1 VEARGGDGEPF
12 PLTRFLD
19 ANLIGNY
26 IVSMKAQIV
35 RIGNSQGIRIP
46 KPFLQQSGI
55 AKEVDIEVHGNQI
68 VLRSL
73 RRPREGWEESFRQM
87 TGKGDDRLL
96 DEKLLKRTS
105 WDEEE
110 WRW

>member
-1 VEARGGDGEPF
+1 
-12 PLTRFLD
+12 
-19 ANLIGNY
+19 
-26 IVSMKAQIV
+26 MKAQIV

-55 AKEVDIEVHGNQI
+55 AKEVDIEVQGNQI
-68 VLRSL
+68 VLKSL

-87 TGKGDDRLL
+87 ASKGDDRLL
-96 DEKLLKRTS
+96 DEKLLKLPS

-110 WRW
+110 WQW

>member
-1 VEARGGDGEPF
+1 MPQV
-12 PLTRFLD
+12 LD
-19 ANLIGNY
+19 ARTISNY

-35 RIGNSQGIRIP
+35 RIGNSQGVRIP

-55 AKEVDIEVHGNQI
+55 AKDVDIEVQGNQI

-87 TGKGDDRLL
+87 ASKGDDRLL
-96 DEKLLKRTS
+96 DEKLLQQTS

-110 WRW
+110 WEW

>member
-1 VEARGGDGEPF
+1 MGV
-12 PLTRFLD
+12 LD
-19 ANLIGNY
+19 SRSNRNY

-55 AKEVDIEVHGNQI
+55 AQEVDIEVQGNQI

-87 TGKGDDRLL
+87 ASKGDDRLL
-96 DEKLLKRTS
+96 DEKLLKETS
-105 WDEEE
+105 WDTEE
-110 WRW
+110 WQW

>member
-1 VEARGGDGEPF
+1 M
-12 PLTRFLD
+12 PLIRFLD
-19 ANLIGNY
+19 ARSIGNY

-55 AKEVDIEVHGNQI
+55 AKEVDIEVQGNQI

-87 TGKGDDRLL
+87 ASKGDDRLL
-96 DEKLLKRTS
+96 DEKLLKQTS

-110 WRW
+110 WEW

>member
-1 VEARGGDGEPF
+1 LGV
-12 PLTRFLD
+12 LD
-19 ANLIGNY
+19 SRSNRNY

-55 AKEVDIEVHGNQI
+55 AQEVDIEVQGNQI

-87 TGKGDDRLL
+87 ASKGDDRLL
-96 DEKLLKRTS
+96 DEKLLKETS
-105 WDEEE
+105 WDTEE
-110 WRW
+110 WQW

>member
-1 VEARGGDGEPF
+1 MNATLDRV
-12 PLTRFLD
+12 LD
-19 ANLIGNY
+19 ARSIGNY

-55 AKEVDIEVHGNQI
+55 ADDVDIEVQGNQI

-87 TGKGDDRLL
+87 ASKGDDRLL
-96 DEKLLKRTS
+96 DEKLLKQTS

-110 WRW
+110 WEW

>member
-1 VEARGGDGEPF
+1 LNAR
-12 PLTRFLD
+12 LSTKFLD
-19 ANLIGNY
+19 SRSIRNY

-55 AKEVDIEVHGNQI
+55 AKEVDIEVQGNKI

-87 TGKGDDRLL
+87 ASKGDDRLL
-96 DEKLLKRTS
+96 DEKLLKPTR

-110 WRW
+110 WQW

>member
-1 VEARGGDGEPF
+1 MR
-12 PLTRFLD
+12 
-19 ANLIGNY
+19 NY

-55 AKEVDIEVHGNQI
+55 AKEVDIEVQGNQI

-73 RRPREGWEESFRQM
+73 RQPREGWDESFRKM
-87 TGKGDDRLL
+87 SAEADDRLL
-96 DEKLLKRTS
+96 DDELLTQTR